1 MLLTV
6 KKQIEETVEFKSP
19 AYYKDTIGNLH
30 YINEAGQLTTVRRKM
45 INMWEPEDGKIYNEA
60 VEELWTWGTPCTKEE
75 FDEAYTE
82 TLEKMNE
89 AVGLVE
95 VNS

>member
-6 KKQIEETVEFKSP
+6 KKQIEETLEVKTP
-19 AYYKDTIGNLH
+19 CYYKGLTGYYH
-30 YINEAGQLTTVRRKM
+30 INEAGEFTQVSDRM
-45 INMWEPEDGKIYNEA
+45 ICQWYPTDGHHHTEQ
-60 VEELWTWGTPCTKEE
+60 VERMLHYSKPCTKEE
-75 FDEAYTE
+75 FDKAYAE
-82 TLEKMNE
+82 TLAKFST